1 MASIVASSGA
11 SSATRAADFEYERVA
26 RFVAHAACKRLALQF
41 PDALLSLSPAVAME
55 LEAFLPDP
63 KPEVYVLGDPAPG
76 GAVDCVAAAHVD
88 ADAIVHYGPDC
99 LAPAPAGA
107 PPVLFVVGPRPA
119 ADASAVAAAAGAALR
134 ALAEDE
140 ADAAADVLILAAPE
154 YAARAVAVADL
165 VAADLGVAVVASALP
180 RHARVG
186 PGEDAPP
193 DAGPA
198 FNVAG
203 LVAPLEAEADLR
215 RRRVVLV
222 GAASTRLG
230 GAAALCCAGCV
241 GGALAVVDPLRPDRA
256 FGADGARRT
265 AARALAKRHH
275 ALSRARRATRW
286 GICAAAAGRLR
297 DVSEVAA
304 SCDAALRA
312 AGRSSYVLAVGPVTP
327 TKLANFAELEAF
339 VVVGADHGLL
349 DALAAESNAPLISP
363 NELAVVLGDA
373 DWLPEDA
380 PFYSCDLGD
389 VAVSGERGAADDA
402 DDAPTFDLSAG
413 HAGDAFADRRVR
425 LAYDDDD
432 DAETA
437 VVAWKS
443 AAADFLNARDW
454 RGLEVARGETPVR
467 PAVEGR
473 TGVASGYAQ
482 EERAEGGG

>member
-1 MASIVASSGA
+1 MEG

-26 RFVAHAACKRLALQF
+26 RFVVHAACKRLALQF

-88 ADAIVHYGPDC
+88 ADAI
-99 LAPAPAGA
+99 
-107 PPVLFVVGPRPA
+107 
-119 ADASAVAAAAGAALR
+119 
-134 ALAEDE
+134 DE

-154 YAARAVAVADL
+154 YAAVAVAVADL

-198 FNVAG
+198 LNVAG
-203 LVAPLEAEADLR
+203 LVAPSTRRPTSGGGRAAGR
-215 RRRVVLV
+215 RRRC
-222 GAASTRLG
+222 S
-230 GAAALCCAGCV
+230 AALAALRCAGCV
-241 GGALAVVDPLRPDRA
+241 GGALAVVDPLRPDRT

-275 ALSRARRATRW
+275 AVSARDALGRLRC
-286 GICAAAAGRLR
+286 GRGRLR

-339 VVVGADHGLL
+339 VIVGADHGLL

-389 VAVSGERGAADDA
+389 VAAENARPPPPTTTTRRPSTSPRATRATPSRTAACASPTTTTTTRRPPSSRGS
-402 DDAPTFDLSAG
+402 P
-413 HAGDAFADRRVR
+413 RRRTSQRR
-425 LAYDDDD
+425 LA
-432 DAETA
+432 
-437 VVAWKS
+437 
-443 AAADFLNARDW
+443 R
-454 RGLEVARGETPVR
+454 LEVASETPVR

-482 EERAEGGG
+482 EERDEGGS